1 MRSTQVWNIYLSYH
15 LRGKTASWP
24 LRLVVLPSKG
34 KSQFTWDSIL
44 LLLSFSS
51 TKLVFSISEGTA
63 INLSKA
69 SKLLSVCSRFLR
81 VDPISM
87 MKEWTIYVSLSP
99 TFTCSQFK
107 EDLNILQS
115 KKPCPLPSIADSY
128 SVYLLNFP
136 PLFDLQVPIMNS
148 SYKKN
153 MQPGRII
160 KLSSHRP
167 QGFKVVKFSSFLQI
181 NCLILALSRMRVCC
195 KSLQTYCLQRC
206 QLLIACGRFLAL
218 RQAKTRVRAGQGCI
232 SCGIL
237 VSGIGARG
245 VSSEHM
251 ENMEMFSCS
260 PT

>member
-1 MRSTQVWNIYLSYH
+1 MMPKYKYFKQAVMDGWNPLTMSTQVWNIYIYLYH

-24 LRLVVLPSKG
+24 LRLIVLPLRG
-34 KSQFTWDSIL
+34 KSQFTSIL

-63 INLSKA
+63 INLSRA

-136 PLFDLQVPIMNS
+136 PLFDPQVPIMNS

-153 MQPGRII
+153 MRPGRII

-181 NCLILALSRMRVCC
+181 NFLILALSRMRVCC
-195 KSLQTYCLQRC
+195 KSLQTHCLQRC
-206 QLLIACGRFLAL
+206 QLLMACGRFLAL
-218 RQAKTRVRAGQGCI
+218 RQAKMRA
-232 SCGIL
+232 
-237 VSGIGARG
+237 
-245 VSSEHM
+245 
-251 ENMEMFSCS
+251 
-260 PT
+260 